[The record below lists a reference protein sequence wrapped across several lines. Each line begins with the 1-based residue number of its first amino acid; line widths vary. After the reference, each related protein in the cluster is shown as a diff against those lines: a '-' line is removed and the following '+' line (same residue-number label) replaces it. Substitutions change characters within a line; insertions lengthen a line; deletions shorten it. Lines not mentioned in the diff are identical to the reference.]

1 MKKMRILTLLATSAA
16 LAIAVG
22 GSASAQAVGDVGVET
37 LPVDDSAVGDA
48 VVDVDVVKEDVVID
62 DGGVIPDEV
71 VVVDDGVIPD
81 EVVVEEVALGG
92 ARDLDGVISPEER
105 NLDGVENPD
114 VIFQTMG
121 GGAGDFGG
129 GAADK
134 AAEQA
139 ADRAL
144 ERIDAAAPASARPIS
159 TDKN

>member
-81 EVVVEEVALGG
+81 EVVVEEVALKK
-92 ARDLDGVISPEER
+92 LIVSQ
-105 NLDGVENPD
+105 L
-114 VIFQTMG
+114 F
-121 GGAGDFGG
+121 
-129 GAADK
+129 
-134 AAEQA
+134 
-139 ADRAL
+139 
-144 ERIDAAAPASARPIS
+144 
-159 TDKN
+159 

>member
-1 MKKMRILTLLATSAA
+1 MRKMRILTLLATSAA

-22 GSASAQAVGDVGVET
+22 GSASAQAIVDEGVTTPDE
-37 LPVDDSAVGDA
+37 
-48 VVDVDVVKEDVVID
+48 VVVVID
-62 DGGVIPDEV
+62 DGVTIPDEV

-81 EVVVEEVALGG
+81 EVVVEDKVLVEEVALGG
-92 ARDLDGVISPEER
+92 GRDLDGVIAPEER
-105 NLDGVENPD
+105 NLDGDENPD
-114 VIFQTMG
+114 VIFYTMG
-121 GGAGDFGG
+121 GGEDFGG

-139 ADRAL
+139 TDRAL

>member
-1 MKKMRILTLLATSAA
+1 MRKMRVLTLLATTAA
-16 LAIAVG
+16 LSIAVG
-22 GSASAQAVGDVGVET
+22 GSASAQAVVDESVET
-37 LPVDDSAVGDA
+37 LPVDDGVVGDP
-48 VVDVDVVKEDVVID
+48 VVEVGVVEEVVVID
-62 DGGVIPDEV
+62 DGVIPDEV
-71 VVVDDGVIPD
+71 VVVDK
-81 EVVVEEVALGG
+81 VVDEEVALAGG
-92 ARDLDGVISPEER
+92 RDLDGVISPEER

>member
-48 VVDVDVVKEDVVID
+48 VVDGGVVKED
-62 DGGVIPDEV
+62 

-114 VIFQTMG
+114 VIFYAM
-121 GGAGDFGG
+121 GGAGEDFGG

-139 ADRAL
+139 TDRAL

>member
-1 MKKMRILTLLATSAA
+1 MRILTLLATSAA
-16 LAIAVG
+16 LTIAVG
-22 GSASAQAVGDVGVET
+22 GSASAQAI
-37 LPVDDSAVGDA
+37 VDE
-48 VVDVDVVKEDVVID
+48 VVTTPDEVVVVID
-62 DGGVIPDEV
+62 DGVTIPDEV
-71 VVVDDGVIPD
+71 VVVIDDGVIPD
-81 EVVVEEVALGG
+81 EVVVEDKVLVEEVALGG
-92 ARDLDGVISPEER
+92 RDLDGVIAPDER

-114 VIFQTMG
+114 VIFYTMG
-121 GGAGDFGG
+121 GGEDFGG